1 MQILRITGE
10 FNFSN
15 SRKGE
20 QLPSSSSIFS
30 NKMLKV
36 MCTVGPQA
44 HTFVGLNLIF
54 WKSFDLYRI
63 SIPRYCWVPADHAS
77 LLLAFSSQFSQLRPL
92 CPLRIRY
99 KHHSPCII
107 FTIIVVKI
115 NIIIITKPGYL
126 SGGASWG
133 LDKDWAFFLF
143 NISLC
148 TYCARLGLDVFWLFS
163 KTGYSFSVGFLL
175 FLRARCQKRFHITIQ
190 KPAYLPKNSNYQS
203 GLVIWETSV
212 KSVKEKERQICIL
225 NEMTQSRKHEIL
237 THWLT
242 LQYGSK
248 RRYRIFK
255 GRSQKLDK
263 AQEICRG
270 PPAVLWR
277 GLIDRYT

>member
-20 QLPSSSSIFS
+20 QLPSSSSIYS

-77 LLLAFSSQFSQLRPL
+77 LLLAFSSQFSPLRPL

-126 SGGASWG
+126 SGGGAWD
-133 LDKDWAFFLF
+133 LDKGWAYFLF

-148 TYCARLGLDVFWLFS
+148 TYCARLGLDVFGCSPKL
-163 KTGYSFSVGFLL
+163 VIPFLL
-175 FLRARCQKRFHITIQ
+175 DFCFFV
-190 KPAYLPKNSNYQS
+190 SD
-203 GLVIWETSV
+203 
-212 KSVKEKERQICIL
+212 
-225 NEMTQSRKHEIL
+225 MSRKI
-237 THWLT
+237 
-242 LQYGSK
+242 
-248 RRYRIFK
+248 
-255 GRSQKLDK
+255 
-263 AQEICRG
+263 
-270 PPAVLWR
+270 
-277 GLIDRYT
+277 